1 MRPLHKHTKVIIGG
15 GGTGGHIF
23 PAISIADELKRRD
36 QNVQILFVGAMDRM
50 EMERVPA
57 SGYEIKGL
65 PVSGFQRKLAYK
77 NFVVLYNLF
86 RSIILANRIIKEFK
100 PDLAIGVGG
109 YASGPIIRSA
119 AKYGIPIVLQEQNSY
134 AGITNKILAKKASII
149 CVAYHNM
156 EKYFPKE
163 KIILTG
169 NPVRNIEISDAQ
181 RKAGLAHF
189 NLLPDLPVLVI
200 VGGSLGARSI
210 NEAIVEN
217 IGFFEKQKL
226 QILWQTG
233 KYYYQEMAKRVKS
246 GYRSNIHILD
256 FITRMDLAYNV
267 ADLMISRAGAISI
280 SEICLAGQAVVLIP
294 SPNVAED
301 HQTKNAMALVE
312 QNAAVMIPD
321 KNVKK
326 DLINKVMELVDKIE
340 IRDELARNAKRLA
353 MPNSTALIVDEV
365 NNLIKR

>member
-1 MRPLHKHTKVIIGG
+1 LKQPNKHIKVIIGG

-36 QNVQILFVGAMDRM
+36 QNIQILFVGAIDRM
-50 EMERVPA
+50 EMERIA
-57 SGYEIKGL
+57 AGYEIKGL
-65 PVSGFQRKLAYK
+65 PVSGFQRRITYK
-77 NFVVLYNLF
+77 NFVVLFNLF

-109 YASGPIIRSA
+109 YASGPILRRA
-119 AKYGIPIVLQEQNSY
+119 AKNGIPIVLQEQNSY
-134 AGITNKILAKKASII
+134 AGITNKLLAKKASKI
-149 CVAYHNM
+149 CVAYRNM

-169 NPVRNIEISDAQ
+169 NPVRNIEISDVQ
-181 RKAGLAHF
+181 RKVGLAHF
-189 NLLPDLPVLVI
+189 NLTPDLPVLVI

-210 NEAIVEN
+210 NEVIFEN
-217 IGFFEKQKL
+217 IDYFEKQEL

-233 KYYYQEMAKRVKS
+233 KYYYQEMLKRVKT
-246 GYRSNIHILD
+246 GYHSNIHILD
-256 FITRMDLAYNV
+256 FISRMDLAYNV

-280 SEICLAGQAVVLIP
+280 SEICLTGQASVLIP

-301 HQTKNAMALVE
+301 HQTKNAIALVD

-326 DLINKVMELVDKIE
+326 DLIHKVMELFDKSE
-340 IRDELARNAKRLA
+340 MRDELARNAKKLA
-353 MPNSTALIVDEV
+353 IPNSTSLIVDEV

>member
-1 MRPLHKHTKVIIGG
+1 MKQPNKHIKVIIGG

-36 QNVQILFVGAMDRM
+36 QNIQILFVGAIDRM
-50 EMERVPA
+50 EMERIPA
-57 SGYEIKGL
+57 AGYEIKGL
-65 PVSGFQRKLAYK
+65 PVSGFQRRITYK
-77 NFVVLYNLF
+77 NFVVLFNLF

-109 YASGPIIRSA
+109 YASGPILRRA
-119 AKYGIPIVLQEQNSY
+119 AKNGIPIVLQEQNSY
-134 AGITNKILAKKASII
+134 AGITNKLLAKKASKI
-149 CVAYHNM
+149 CVAYRNM

-169 NPVRNIEISDAQ
+169 NPVRNIEISDVQ
-181 RKAGLAHF
+181 RKVGLAHF
-189 NLLPDLPVLVI
+189 NLTPDLPVLVI

-210 NEAIVEN
+210 NEVIFEN
-217 IGFFEKQKL
+217 IDYFEKQEL

-233 KYYYQEMAKRVKS
+233 KYYYQEMLKRVKT
-246 GYRSNIHILD
+246 GYHSNIHILD
-256 FITRMDLAYNV
+256 FISRMDLAYNV

-280 SEICLAGQAVVLIP
+280 SEICLTGQASVLIP

-301 HQTKNAMALVE
+301 HQTKNAIALVD

-326 DLINKVMELVDKIE
+326 DLIHKVMELFDKSE
-340 IRDELARNAKRLA
+340 MRDELARNAKKLA
-353 MPNSTALIVDEV
+353 IPNSTSLIVDEV